1 MNCLRMSPGTLRKP
15 GAILRK
21 CSAQAFRSIE
31 GGRRYCTIA
40 VIIGSA
46 PFKSFSDSHSRES
59 SERPD
64 ERNARFH
71 SVQPGVDEGAP
82 AFFPGSIAR
91 RQHTSAPGT
100 DTMTRVPLS
109 GSTKSLVV
117 VPSRG
122 AQSGA
127 PVITAS
133 TCALSKLKLLSVKR
147 PGSGGPKSHTT
158 GAGAAATVGG
168 GGGAATATG
177 GGGIAKGGGA
187 ISATGGGTGA
197 GTAAAA
203 GGGAA
208 ISAGGGGH
216 AHEAVA
222 ISKAETIRMRTRS
235 PLLSPLPRP
244 GRRGSFPVAA
254 RGALVAS
261 FPAEEV
267 PGPLP
272 VIRAARDLL
281 HQLR

>member
-59 SERPD
+59 TERPD

-71 SVQPGVDEGAP
+71 SVQPGVDGGAP
-82 AFFPGSIAR
+82 AFFPASIAR

-100 DTMTRVPLS
+100 DWMTRVPLS

-117 VPSRG
+117 VPSRA

-127 PVITAS
+127 PVITVSIRAV
-133 TCALSKLKLLSVKR
+133 SKLKLLSVRR
-147 PGSGGPKSHTT
+147 PDGGGPNSPASGAKTT
-158 GAGAAATVGG
+158 GAG
-168 GGGAATATG
+168 GA
-177 GGGIAKGGGA
+177 GGGA
-187 ISATGGGTGA
+187 ISATGGGSGA

-203 GGGAA
+203 GGAA
-208 ISAGGGGH
+208 ATWAGGGGQVQ
-216 AHEAVA
+216 EAVA
-222 ISKAETIRMRTRS
+222 ISKVEAIRIRTRS
-235 PLLSPLPRP
+235 PYLRASLFVIPGLGPALPQITP
-244 GRRGSFPVAA
+244 RRGSPWSIPGNPR
-254 RGALVAS
+254 RG
-261 FPAEEV
+261 
-267 PGPLP
+267 
-272 VIRAARDLL
+272 
-281 HQLR
+281 